1 MIDNRETRD
10 AILGGALTIVQPAD
24 GYRFSL
30 DSLLLADFARPR
42 KQDRVLDLGCG
53 CGVIA
58 ATIAHLH
65 QPHAIVGIELQTELA
80 DYAQRNASE
89 NRLANMAVIQA
100 DLRQRKIAG
109 IEPDSFDYVVANPPY
124 RPSQGGRE
132 SPNASRRIAR
142 GGDGASLKDFI
153 QAAARF
159 SKGTA
164 KVAFIFTAVRSTEL
178 IAELKAKNL
187 EPKRLRLV
195 HPYADAPASTVM
207 IEARKAAQI
216 EARIEPPLIV
226 WERAGIYTAEAQLI
240 LSGRRSEAVNSR

>member
-1 MIDNRETRD
+1 MSDNRETRD
-10 AILGGALTIVQPAD
+10 AILGGTLTIVQPAD

-42 KQDRVLDLGCG
+42 MQDRVLDLGCG

-58 ATIAHLH
+58 AMIAHLH
-65 QPHAIVGIELQTELA
+65 RPRAVVGIELQQELA
-80 DYAQRNASE
+80 ECARRNASE
-89 NRLANMAVIQA
+89 NRLVNMAVIQA
-100 DLRQRKIAG
+100 DIRQRKIAG

-124 RPSQGGRE
+124 RPSLGGRE
-132 SPNASRRIAR
+132 SPNTSRRIAR
-142 GGDGASLKDFI
+142 GGDGASLREFV

-164 KVAFIFTAVRSTEL
+164 RLGFIFTAIRTTEL

-187 EPKRLRLV
+187 EPKRLRFV
-195 HPYADAPASTVM
+195 HPYGDAPASTVM
-207 IEARKAAQI
+207 IEARKGGRV

-226 WERAGIYTAEAQLI
+226 WERPGVYSAEAESI
-240 LSGRRSEAVNSR
+240 LTGKSPEPISPR